1 MFNAALATSQP
12 SVRYLPAG
20 FSNQGTSCL
29 VIYLYLHTHSR
40 TRKQYAPGLFV
51 AIQKFH
57 LAGAHKK
64 KKDKEIRTRTNSP
77 ARIDWLSCL
86 HYSLLG
92 AMLHCP
98 STSQVPPSP
107 ISPVAGTLRRCNQ
120 LHGVPPALSIGPRQS
135 RLHRCHLPFFAQ
147 PILSHCSPVASINLL
162 HLFRLLF
169 RA

>member
-1 MFNAALATSQP
+1 MGNWNEFNCSMLCWPFRSHR
-12 SVRYLPAG
+12 S
-20 FSNQGTSCL
+20 GTCWFPQSGHITPCHPR
-29 VIYLYLHTHSR
+29 YLHTHSR

-135 RLHRCHLPFFAQ
+135 RLHRFHLPFLRSQ
-147 PILSHCSPVASINLL
+147 S
-162 HLFRLLF
+162 
-169 RA
+169 